1 MQLAF
6 NCSKTRNNAV
16 YINNNVLKL
25 AVLKVLVLLAGTRVK
40 DNSQAVCV
48 VAKYVFW
55 CSYLL
60 AVLPIIYLLL
70 AALVTYIKF
79 QLFIKKTAIILN
91 IPTDC
96 RDINIY
102 IKLISFECNLTI
114 CNAYISIDI
123 NCNLR
128 SFSQNSSLIF

>member
-1 MQLAF
+1 M
-6 NCSKTRNNAV
+6 
-16 YINNNVLKL
+16 
-25 AVLKVLVLLAGTRVK
+25 
-40 DNSQAVCV
+40 
-48 VAKYVFW
+48 
-55 CSYLL
+55 
-60 AVLPIIYLLL
+60 LPIIYLLL

-91 IPTDC
+91 ILTDC
-96 RDINIY
+96 RDTNIY

-128 SFSQNSSLIF
+128 SFSQNSSLILYLNLFLNCNNNITLSA

>member
-1 MQLAF
+1 M
-6 NCSKTRNNAV
+6 
-16 YINNNVLKL
+16 LKP

-48 VAKYVFW
+48 MTKYVFW

-96 RDINIY
+96 RDTNIY

-123 NCNLR
+123 N
-128 SFSQNSSLIF
+128 